1 MKNEEL
7 VEHDNQNNL
16 FGLCQIPQ
24 PFLSFLKSNDGQSCV
39 FSFGTQ
45 NNKFTALETI
55 YIDGSVKNFGTGCA
69 IIPFDEGIVER
80 HYLFFSFADAIAFS
94 IMYPKKVIRSILYI
108 LGKSPSVSTL
118 EAFIPKRYLRRRV
131 TLCFPKTE
139 YGALQDIKVAT
150 ELYDQETYFVV
161 IGQNLEILYNNSRFT
176 LDRLSLSLS
185 SFRKKSGFRS
195 AVKTAKTSTNRS
207 FFEELICS
215 TNI

>member
-24 PFLSFLKSNDGQSCV
+24 PFLPFLVSKNDHNCV
-39 FSFGTQ
+39 FSCGSQ
-45 NNKFTALETI
+45 NNMFTALETI
-55 YIDGSVKNFGTGCA
+55 YIDGSVKNFGTGSA
-69 IIPFDEGIVER
+69 IIRFDEGIVER

-108 LGKSPSVSTL
+108 LGKSPSASTL
-118 EAFIPKRYLRRRV
+118 KLFTPKRHLRSHV
-131 TLCFPKTE
+131 ILCFPNTE

-150 ELYDQETYFVV
+150 ELCDQQTYFVV
-161 IGQNLEILYNNSRFT
+161 MGQDLEILYKESRFT

-195 AVKTAKTSTNRS
+195 AVKTAKPMKKPT
-207 FFEELICS
+207 FFEELVYS